1 MKQEIIISENLER
14 DVAEAVG
21 RCPHDRLFV
30 LADTTTHR
38 HCWPLLAGLECLRE
52 AQLITIS
59 PTDGH
64 KNLESLSH
72 VWQALQEGGAT
83 RHSLLLNL
91 GGGMVTDLGGFAA
104 STFKRGI
111 DFINIPTTLLAMVD
125 ASVGGKT
132 GFNFD
137 GLKNEI
143 GVFNDAKFVIL
154 DTEFLRTL
162 DAHNVRSG
170 YAEMLKHGLIS
181 DNKHWADLL
190 NFNLAQPDLKHLQ
203 TLLAKSVG
211 VKEKIVEKD
220 PKEKGI
226 RKALNFGHTFGHAFE
241 SYSLR
246 AYEQN
251 GKTPLLHGYA
261 VAYGLICE
269 LYLSAIKTGFPTEKM
284 HQTVRFI
291 RDYYG
296 NYPITCD
303 DYDKLIDLMR
313 HDKKNNSGVI
323 NFTLLS
329 DVGQININQTA
340 SDDEIKECL
349 DFYREG

>member
-1 MKQEIIISENLER
+1 
-14 DVAEAVG
+14 
-21 RCPHDRLFV
+21 
-30 LADTTTHR
+30 
-38 HCWPLLAGLECLRE
+38 
-52 AQLITIS
+52 
-59 PTDGH
+59 
-64 KNLESLSH
+64 
-72 VWQALQEGGAT
+72 
-83 RHSLLLNL
+83 
-91 GGGMVTDLGGFAA
+91 
-104 STFKRGI
+104 
-111 DFINIPTTLLAMVD
+111 
-125 ASVGGKT
+125 
-132 GFNFD
+132 
-137 GLKNEI
+137 
-143 GVFNDAKFVIL
+143 
-154 DTEFLRTL
+154 
-162 DAHNVRSG
+162 
-170 YAEMLKHGLIS
+170 MLKHGLIS